1 MHVDLSALFAVNLSP
16 LELVLR
22 GTLIYWFLFL
32 VFRFVLRRDVGGLSM
47 ADTLLL
53 VIVADASQNA
63 LAGQYTTVTEGII
76 LLSTILGWNLLLDW
90 LAFHFRLFA
99 LFAYPRT
106 LLLVRHGQF
115 ITRSLRRQLLSP
127 DEVMSKL
134 REQGIAHL
142 REVRH
147 AYLESDGEI
156 SVVRYRDDNR
166 EHAPPPPPSAFRE
179 P

>member
-1 MHVDLSALFAVNLSP
+1 MNVDLQALFAVQMP
-16 LELVLR
+16 VLELVLR

-90 LAFHFRLFA
+90 LSFHFRVFA

-115 ITRSLRRQLLSP
+115 ITKSLRRQLLSP

-166 EHAPPPPPSAFRE
+166 DHAPAPPPTAFRD